1 MQKKLF
7 QSGHRRRLDLWTCP
21 YMGWVKYKFLHGWQ
35 QWYPA
40 IYAPTDSV
48 FCTDWKL
55 IWHSFFFFFF
65 FVPYLR
71 NVYRV
76 HFTCSITLLSVL
88 SFPCNYVMS
97 MSMGLKNSGYLK
109 GVFSV
114 SIVSF
119 FEDYLTHS
127 VSQYLTVFICYV
139 YRFWFNFCY
148 NSYCQFSLDLLF
160 CVEWSGEM

>member
-1 MQKKLF
+1 MDGNSDIQPFMHQLIRF
-7 QSGHRRRLDLWTCP
+7 
-21 YMGWVKYKFLHGWQ
+21 
-35 QWYPA
+35 
-40 IYAPTDSV
+40 SV
-48 FCTDWKL
+48 L
-55 IWHSFFFFFF
+55 IGSLYGTRFFF

-76 HFTCSITLLSVL
+76 HLTCSITLLSVL